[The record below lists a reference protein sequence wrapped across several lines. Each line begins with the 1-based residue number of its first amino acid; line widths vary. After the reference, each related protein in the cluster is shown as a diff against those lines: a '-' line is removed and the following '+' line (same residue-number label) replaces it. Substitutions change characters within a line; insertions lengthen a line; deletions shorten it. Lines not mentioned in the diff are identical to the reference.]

1 MPSFI
6 EFFNR
11 RKTKVDELVNRT
23 FFRLLEDTTPVDALF
38 PSQNYADMSLLIMEI
53 TRSRATMA
61 NILSEGQ
68 EIPATRQNI
77 SVVER
82 TLKASYFGK
91 KILWTDRDFEMLAK
105 LENAIAAGQ
114 GSSAFVQAIEQDY
127 FKLMMD
133 IVPSIYERAL
143 FFALQAATGQ
153 AIDYTDPLTNA
164 KFTLSYTGTINAHL
178 PAALTGNARWS
189 QATTTTP
196 LTGMQNLTETVYG
209 NLGMWMDTAIMH
221 WANLRQLANSN
232 EAKLAKLQ
240 RGGATIAS
248 TDTNYQTVLN
258 STYVSDDEA
267 ISLFKE
273 RTRTNDVVL
282 FDAQYTE
289 EAADGTTTVT
299 GEFLPANYVVFTNS
313 RMPSVKRAFLPV
325 QDASGNF
332 IQGVSTV
339 TKNNADIPYR
349 EWSTAVGACVP
360 LVTDARYLVAQ
371 RVV

>member
-11 RKTKVDELVNRT
+11 RKAKVDELVNLT

-38 PSQNYADMSLLIMEI
+38 PSQNYADLSLLIMEM
-53 TRSRATMA
+53 TSSRATMA
-61 NILSEGQ
+61 NLIAEGQ
-68 EIPATRQNI
+68 EVPATRQNI
-77 SVVER
+77 TISER
-82 TLKASYFGK
+82 TLRPYYSGK
-91 KILWTDRDFEMLAK
+91 KILWTDRDFEMLK
-105 LENAIAAGQ
+105 NFENAIAAGQ
-114 GSSAFVQAIEQDY
+114 GSSAFVQGVQQAY
-127 FKLMMD
+127 FKKMMD

-143 FFALQAATGQ
+143 YFALLAATGQ
-153 AIDYTDPLTNA
+153 AINYSDPLSGA
-164 KFTLSYTGTINAHL
+164 SFTLSYTGTIAGHL
-178 PAALTGNARWS
+178 PAALTTTARWS
-189 QATTTTP
+189 QPTTTTP
-196 LTGMQNLTETVYG
+196 LTGMQSLAETVYT
-209 NLGMWMDTAIMH
+209 NLGVWMDTIVMH
-221 WANLRQLANSN
+221 WTNLRQVANCN
-232 EAKLAKLQ
+232 ETKLAKLQ

-258 STYVSDDEA
+258 STYVSDQEA
-267 ISLFKE
+267 MDLLKE
-273 RTRTNDVVL
+273 RTRANNVIL

-289 EAADGTTTVT
+289 EAADGTTAVT

-325 QDASGNF
+325 QDASGNY

-360 LVTDARYLVAQ
+360 LVTDARFLVAQ
-371 RVV
+371 KVA